1 MNAASTVKLFI
12 DSHPNIKACLK
23 RDLIN
28 YSALSREILKEK
40 GLQKSSFE
48 AVLVACRRYAEKARL
63 PAGQEKHIIALL
75 RKSSFEMKNRVC
87 VAITSNL
94 VPFSSIIELAA
105 EITKE
110 RGLFHLIEGS
120 ETFTIISEQRFYTKI
135 TQRFKHR
142 MIDEKKDLVEIMVKM
157 PKEIEQV
164 PGITGYLYSL
174 FGENNINILET
185 MSSWTDTLFVIE
197 EKDAEKA
204 MRILRV

>member
-1 MNAASTVKLFI
+1 MNVAKSVAGFI
-12 DSHPNIKACLK
+12 DSHPNVKSCLK
-23 RDLIN
+23 KGTIN
-28 YSALSREILKEK
+28 YSALSREIIKDSNLEK
-40 GLQKSSFE
+40 RNFE
-48 AVLVACRRYAEKARL
+48 AVLVACRRYAEKAKL

-75 RKSSFEMKNRVC
+75 HKSSFEMRSSIC
-87 VAITSNL
+87 VVIISNA
-94 VPFSSIIELAA
+94 VPFSSIIELAG

-120 ETFTIISEQRFYTKI
+120 ETFTIISEQKFYQKI
-135 TQRFKHR
+135 MQRFKHR
-142 MIDEKKDLVEIMVKM
+142 MIEEKKNLVEIMVKM

>member
-1 MNAASTVKLFI
+1 V
-12 DSHPNIKACLK
+12 
-23 RDLIN
+23 
-28 YSALSREILKEK
+28 
-40 GLQKSSFE
+40 
-48 AVLVACRRYAEKARL
+48 
-63 PAGQEKHIIALL
+63 II
-75 RKSSFEMKNRVC
+75 
-87 VAITSNL
+87 SNL

-110 RGLFHLIEGS
+110 RGLFHLIEGA

-142 MIDEKKDLVEIMVKM
+142 MIEEKKDLVEIMVKM
-157 PKEIEQV
+157 PKEIEHV

>member
-1 MNAASTVKLFI
+1 MNVAKSVAGFI
-12 DSHPNIKACLK
+12 DSHPNVKSCLK
-23 RDLIN
+23 KGMVN
-28 YSALSREILKEK
+28 YSALSREIIKDSNLEK
-40 GLQKSSFE
+40 RNFE

-75 RKSSFEMKNRVC
+75 RKSSFEIKNKVC
-87 VAITSNL
+87 VVIISNA
-94 VPFSSIIELAA
+94 VPFSSIIELAS

-110 RGLFHLIEGS
+110 RSLFHLIEGS
-120 ETFTIISEQRFYTKI
+120 ETFTIISEQKFYQKI
-135 TQRFKHR
+135 IQRFKHR

-174 FGENNINILET
+174 FGENDINILET

-197 EKDAEKA
+197 EKDVEKA